1 MATEPQSKQPRPTQA
16 KSASAGSASQLFHL
30 RWEAIAKLA
39 WQEVHGTASPDTLA
53 ALASDSVRWESVLLD
68 LLEKNDESLQSIRS
82 LPRQLRRQVAADFH
96 NDQDD
101 LTAAYVRL
109 TGREPSQPLPQPKDG
124 APGNGKLAKAV
135 NGRATRNEANQQS
148 AQRTR
153 EPIEPCALQLSWDA
167 GRVVAWGAG
176 ANNEPD
182 SIDMVLERLA
192 ATGAIEGAW
201 VPHKPVKLPDGNA
214 AQETSAD
221 AVVADLQDILGWL
234 VALDGSLAEAGT
246 GLNGTAASDPASDLI
261 SDNGASDSEP
271 TSEQGNTLNNEA
283 LNGDGPNGEANTLS
297 PIDLVDPNQFTDPSQ
312 AQNTDLLGASV
323 LWLRAACLVAVDMVA
338 NGRTIPLLRRIR
350 TPRNRSTP
358 DTGTFNVK
366 WQPAMSPSVVL
377 NQLVESMPTTVKSA
391 APNVEPK
398 ALLEDVLS
406 ATINALMRNVTARID
421 VPQAPHDPRT
431 RAELIETYLANMSG
445 ERFRASASV
454 GSELARRIEQWARPV
469 LVPARYSLIIKLD
482 EPDESDAWHM
492 AVLSPG
498 PNNSLDPVEVALVT
512 GTNSHRLEVKAQ
524 LARLERLLP
533 VLMRPG
539 GKRRGEVLLS
549 QEEAWDLMAVTG
561 PALEAAGFEVRVP
574 PLTREKPQAG
584 LRLTA
589 EESTDSLVGAQQLTA
604 VSWTAMF
611 GDIELTAAEIREL
624 ASQARPLVQNRGT
637 WVALDHADLAEAAAA
652 LAERAA
658 VTQLTGAQMLRQAL
672 GLEGTVLAGG
682 VSIADGGW
690 AADLLKAASTVTMNP
705 TTKPEGFTGELRH
718 YQAEALVWLDFLD
731 TAGLG
736 GCLALDMGL
745 GKTPTVLAR
754 VAQARSDLPTLVI
767 APPAVVGNWAS
778 EAARFTPDLV
788 VEVHHGASRAGADE
802 LPAKVSAA
810 DLVVT
815 TYGTAVRDIDTL
827 SELEW
832 DRVIVDEAQV
842 IKNHNSETARQL
854 RKLNARTRIALTGTP
869 IENGLADLWSIMDFC
884 SPGLVGER
892 AEFIAHLSNPGT
904 NNTATESA
912 LHALN
917 GVLVFRRTKSEPSI
931 AAELPDRIDD
941 LDDCTMT
948 PEQIGLYQAVLDQL
962 IVDTAKSEQN
972 LTMRKGAVLAAITA
986 LKQICNHPLNYQPD
1000 DENQGIEGRSGK
1012 LTRLNEILEVVFAAE
1027 ERVLIF
1033 THFASWGERL
1043 AKYLAQCYDMPID
1056 CYHGG
1061 LSRGPRDRIVERF
1074 QAGKGAGAMVLSLK
1088 AGGTGLNLT
1097 AASHV
1102 VLYDRWWNPA
1112 VEDQARDRAWR
1123 IGQTKTVIC
1132 HRLVCPGTVDE
1143 RVEEIVAG
1151 KRQIADMVLPK
1162 ASSLGDLDATQ
1173 LRKALGINEN
1183 LLTEI
1188 ENGSNGS

>member
-1 MATEPQSKQPRPTQA
+1 MSQTTTTELQATPVLS
-16 KSASAGSASQLFHL
+16 GSLSELAHL
-30 RWEAIAKLA
+30 RWEMIAKLV
-39 WQEVHGTASPDTLA
+39 WLEVHGTASPEILA
-53 ALASDSVRWESVLLD
+53 ILASDRVRWESVLLD
-68 LLEKNDESLQSIRS
+68 LLEKTDESLQSIRS

-101 LTAAYVRL
+101 LTTAYVRL
-109 TGREPSQPLPQPKDG
+109 TGREPSPPLSLSTNA
-124 APGNGKLAKAV
+124 APGNGKLSKSA
-135 NGRATRNEANQQS
+135 NGRAAESGASQQDTQNTRGPS
-148 AQRTR
+148 
-153 EPIEPCALQLSWDA
+153 EPCALQLSWDA

-176 ANNEPD
+176 AGNEPD
-182 SIDMVLERLA
+182 SIDMVLERLT

-201 VPHKPVKLPDGNA
+201 VPRKPVKLPNGNA
-214 AQETSAD
+214 TKETSAD

-234 VALDGSLAEAGT
+234 VALDGSLAEATT
-246 GLNGTAASDPASDLI
+246 GLSQTPAAD
-261 SDNGASDSEP
+261 SDNDTTIADLDS
-271 TSEQGNTLNNEA
+271 SRNDSLNDS
-283 LNGDGPNGEANTLS
+283 LNGEANTFSSL
-297 PIDLVDPNQFTDPSQ
+297 DLADPNQFTDLSQ
-312 AQNTDLLGASV
+312 TQNTDLLGASA
-323 LWLRAACLVAVDMVA
+323 LWLRTVCLVAVDMVA
-338 NGRTIPLLRRIR
+338 NGRTVPLLRRIR
-350 TPRNRSTP
+350 TQRNRSKP
-358 DTGTFNVK
+358 DTGAFSVK
-366 WQPAMSPSVVL
+366 WEPAMAPSGVL
-377 NQLVESMPTTVKSA
+377 NQLVESLPAAVKA
-391 APNVEPK
+391 AAHNVESK
-398 ALLEDVLS
+398 ALVEDVLS
-406 ATINALMRNVTARID
+406 TTVNALMRNVTARID
-421 VPQAPHDPRT
+421 VPQAPHEPRT
-431 RAELIETYLANMSG
+431 RAELIEALLANMNG
-445 ERFRASASV
+445 ERFTASASV
-454 GSELARRIEQWARPV
+454 GSELVRRMEQWARPV
-469 LVPARYSLIIKLD
+469 LVPARYSLILKLD
-482 EPDESDAWHM
+482 EPDEAGAWHM
-492 AVLSPG
+492 SVLSPG
-498 PNNSLDPVEVALVT
+498 PSNSLDPVEVALVT

-524 LARLERLLP
+524 LTRLERLLP

-539 GKRRGEVLLS
+539 GKRRGEVVLS

-574 PLTREKPQAG
+574 PLTREKPQAS

-589 EESTDSLVGAQQLTA
+589 EESADSLVGAQQLTA

-611 GDIELTAAEIREL
+611 DGIELTAAEIREL

-652 LAERAA
+652 LADRSKT
-658 VTQLTGAQMLRQAL
+658 TQLTGAQMLRQAL
-672 GLEGTVLAGG
+672 GLEGTVLNGG

-690 AADLLKAASTVTMNP
+690 AADLLKAAATVPMDPP
-705 TTKPEGFTGELRH
+705 TRPVGFSGELRH
-718 YQAEALVWLDFLD
+718 YQAEALAWLDFLYE
-731 TAGLG
+731 AGLG

-745 GKTPTVLAR
+745 GKTPTVLAH
-754 VAQARSDLPTLVI
+754 VARARSDQPTLVI

-778 EAARFTPDLV
+778 EAARFTPDLAV
-788 VEVHHGASRAGADE
+788 VVHHGASRASASE
-802 LPAKVSAA
+802 LPTKVSEA

-827 SELEW
+827 CDLDWS
-832 DRVIVDEAQV
+832 RVVVDEAQV

-892 AEFIAHLSNPGT
+892 AEFIAHLSKPGDSSA
-904 NNTATESA
+904 ATESA

-941 LDDCTMT
+941 LDHCTLT

-962 IVDTAKSEQN
+962 IADTAQSEHN
-972 LTMRKGAVLAAITA
+972 LTVRKGAVLAAITA
-986 LKQICNHPLNYQPD
+986 LKQICNHPLNYQSD
-1000 DENQGIEGRSGK
+1000 DENQEIEGRSGK

-1033 THFASWGERL
+1033 THFATWGNRL
-1043 AKYLAQCYDMPID
+1043 AKYLAKRYDMPID

-1061 LSRGPRDRIVERF
+1061 LSRGPRDEIVQGF
-1074 QAGKGAGAMVLSLK
+1074 QNGTGAGAMVLSLK

-1143 RVEEIVAG
+1143 RVEEVVAG

-1162 ASSLGDLDATQ
+1162 ASSLGDLDASQ
-1173 LRKALGINEN
+1173 LRVALGINEN
-1183 LLTEI
+1183 LLTET
-1188 ENGSNGS
+1188 ESSVNGS